1 MKRTIVA
8 VVVTA
13 LTVAAAASAAA
24 HFTNGGQ
31 PVCTDVGLQL
41 NCTAEVAGL
50 GNETVDATVDAQGTA
65 VGVTCTSPGGNT
77 APGQNP
83 ALPVNPSGSLD
94 RCDDERTDRHAAAG
108 GLPEQE
114 LANIDLRRD
123 LQQLHADD
131 QPGRHR
137 PVHMQRQLQRRQQQR
152 RHKHANLLEPA
163 AKANDYEG
171 GASQAA
177 APLRDS
183 WCSSKRA

>member
-83 ALPVNPSGSLD
+83 ALPVNPSGSQTIHNPKNGRASID
-94 RCDDERTDRHAAAG
+94 VTTNTPTVTPQQAGCPNKNWRTSISDVIFSSYTLTISQG
-108 GLPEQE
+108 GTVLFTCS
-114 LANIDLRRD
+114 
-123 LQQLHADD
+123 
-131 QPGRHR
+131 GSFS
-137 PVHMQRQLQRRQQQR
+137 
-152 RHKHANLLEPA
+152 
-163 AKANDYEG
+163 G
-171 GASQAA
+171 GSNNGDTST
-177 APLRDS
+177 PT
-183 WCSSKRA
+183 C